1 VTDVSAGQRLR
12 SQACATEVIVVR
24 APDHQ
29 VELTCGGQ
37 PMASDQAIGAG
48 TASGAGTAGTASGA
62 SAASGEGTRLGKRY
76 VDESTGLEVLCVKPG
91 DGTLAADGRDLT
103 LKSAKPLPASD

>member
-12 SQACATEVIVVR
+12 SQACTTEVIVVR

-29 VELTCGGQ
+29 VELTCGGH
-37 PMASDQAIGAG
+37 PMATDQAIGAG
-48 TASGAGTAGTASGA
+48 TANGA
-62 SAASGEGTRLGKRY
+62 SATSDGGTRLGKRY
-76 VDESTGLEVLCVKPG
+76 VDEPTGLEVLCVKPG
-91 DGTLAADGRDLT
+91 GGTVAADGRDLT

>member
-12 SQACATEVIVVR
+12 SRACTTEVIVVR

-29 VELTCGGQ
+29 VELTCGGH
-37 PMASDQAIGAG
+37 PMATDPATGAG
-48 TASGAGTAGTASGA
+48 TANDAS
-62 SAASGEGTRLGKRY
+62 SAAGGGTQLGKRY
-76 VDESTGLEVLCVKPG
+76 VDEPTGLEMLCVKPG
-91 DGTLAADGRDLT
+91 SGTLAADGRDLT

>member
-12 SQACATEVIVVR
+12 SQACTTEVIVVR

-29 VELTCGGQ
+29 VELTCGGH
-37 PMASDQAIGAG
+37 PMTTDQAIGAG
-48 TASGAGTAGTASGA
+48 TANGA
-62 SAASGEGTRLGKRY
+62 SAASDGGTRLGKRY
-76 VDESTGLEVLCVKPG
+76 VDEPTGLEVLCVKPG
-91 DGTLAADGRDLT
+91 DGTIAADGRDLT

>member
-12 SQACATEVIVVR
+12 SQACTTEVIVVR

-29 VELTCGGQ
+29 VELTCGGH
-37 PMASDQAIGAG
+37 PMATDPAIGAG
-48 TASGAGTAGTASGA
+48 TANGA

-76 VDESTGLEVLCVKPG
+76 VDEPTGLEMLCVKPG
-91 DGTLAADGRDLT
+91 SGTLAADGRDLT